1 MKMVSNCF
9 LIDASSCWSW
19 RVVVCFYC
27 RGTPGI
33 TETLMDAGNY
43 PRADYKGIV
52 GETDCEQTTS
62 MGPAYHLY

>member
-1 MKMVSNCF
+1 M
-9 LIDASSCWSW
+9 L
-19 RVVVCFYC
+19 VVVGGGEWWCVFCC

-33 TETLMDAGNY
+33 TESLMDAGNY
-43 PRADYKGIV
+43 PRADYKGIA